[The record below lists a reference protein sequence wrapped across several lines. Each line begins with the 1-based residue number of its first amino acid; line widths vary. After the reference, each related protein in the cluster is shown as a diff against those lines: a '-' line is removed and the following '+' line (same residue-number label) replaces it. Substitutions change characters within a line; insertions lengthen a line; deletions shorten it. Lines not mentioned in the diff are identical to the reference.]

1 MLLVKWKLC
10 AATWLKFCN
19 RQEDLGQVYRWDK
32 EMRQNTLFASPTC
45 KDTDTATETQ
55 ISGAI
60 KTSPTA
66 RGSGIEK
73 WLLLHPS
80 STVPSKSP
88 APDDFRS
95 RWKDKPEL
103 EDVSIKDKLPGSLQK
118 LLDDTPW
125 PGTLR
130 RPVWMQF
137 CKLHRL
143 LHVVVGSLLS

>member
-32 EMRQNTLFASPTC
+32 EMRQNTLFASGTC

-103 EDVSIKDKLPGSLQK
+103 EDVSIKTSYQAHCRSC
-118 LLDDTPW
+118 W
-125 PGTLR
+125 MTLHGQ
-130 RPVWMQF
+130 VLWEGLFGCNSVSYTIYYM
-137 CKLHRL
+137 
-143 LHVVVGSLLS
+143 